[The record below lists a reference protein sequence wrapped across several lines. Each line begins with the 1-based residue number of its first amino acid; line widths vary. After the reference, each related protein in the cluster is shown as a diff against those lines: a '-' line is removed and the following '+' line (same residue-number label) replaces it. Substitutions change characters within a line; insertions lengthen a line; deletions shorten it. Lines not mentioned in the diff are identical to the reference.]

1 MGDEKLKKQVE
12 SEARMSNTTTS
23 STNPSLASQH
33 TAQNENTCDGR
44 RTNKE
49 DVRTNNSNVEN
60 VM

>member
-23 STNPSLASQH
+23 STNPSLASQ